1 MAILYSAD
9 YIKNPASLA
18 SSVNNKLRYEY
29 LNFAIFEASYIIS
42 NNRKMIKKLH
52 LYLLIAGAFVSSNAT
67 AQDAIKYQ
75 TPPKEIADLLLAKP
89 TPGVSID
96 GKAEWILFS
105 ERNSYPSVEELAM
118 PEYRIAGLRLNPNNY
133 SPSRQNYI
141 NNLSLKNIKQN
152 QTFQVTG
159 LPMPLYAGNMIWNPS
174 ENKIAFTNT
183 TQKGV
188 DLYII
193 DIVTKKATKINKAFL
208 NIVLGSGL
216 TWLNDNTIIYRTATK
231 LAAAAPKKPLT
242 PTGPTIQQNL
252 GKASPSVTY
261 QDLIKSPFDEQL
273 FEFFATS
280 QLVKN
285 TNGTETPIG
294 KPAIYSNVSL
304 SPDKNYMMVETIR
317 KPFSYLVTAGGFPS
331 TVAVTDLTGKTIK
344 IIAELPSSEGTPSGY
359 DNTQNVPRGFDW
371 RDDEAATLVWA
382 KPLDSGL
389 IKREVPF
396 HDAVYSLS
404 APFTGN
410 AKEIFKTKTRYRSV
424 QWGNANLALINE
436 GLRSKQSNVVSLY
449 NPSTG
454 AVEELYT
461 RNQTDAYG
469 NPGMPVTTK
478 NKYGRQVIYTIENGA
493 KLLMNNPI
501 GSSDKGD
508 LPFLAKFDL
517 TSKKNEIIW
526 RSAAGTYEYVS
537 NVVDPDK
544 LVLITRKESQQLVPN
559 YYIKNLVLRIADR
572 PITDFKNPYP
582 SLEGITKEKISY
594 KRADGVDLTGDLYL
608 PKGYNKDK
616 DGPLPAL
623 IWAYP
628 REFNSAADAA
638 QIRGSKDKFTSISW
652 GSPIY
657 WVTRG
662 YAVLD
667 NAEMPI
673 VAKDGKKPNDTFVDQ
688 LSLNAEAAINK
699 LSDLGVGDRKRMAV
713 GGHSYG
719 AFMTANLLA
728 HTNLFAAG
736 IARSGAYNRTLTPFG
751 FQNEDRTY
759 WQVPQLYYEMSP
771 FSYADKIKTP
781 LLLIHGDSDDNTGTY
796 PINSERLFAAIKGA
810 GGTVRFVF
818 LPYEAHGYRGKEN
831 ILHALWEQDQWLE
844 KYVKNKK

>member
-1 MAILYSAD
+1 
-9 YIKNPASLA
+9 
-18 SSVNNKLRYEY
+18 
-29 LNFAIFEASYIIS
+29 
-42 NNRKMIKKLH
+42 MIKKLS
-52 LYLLIAGAFVSSNAT
+52 LCFIIAGAFVSLNAS
-67 AQDAIKYQ
+67 AQDAAVYQ

-89 TPGVSID
+89 TPAVSID

-141 NNLSLKNIKQN
+141 NNFSLKNIKTN

-159 LPMPLYAGNMIWNPS
+159 LPSPLYAGNLSWNPA

-193 DIVTKKATKINKAFL
+193 DIATKKATKTNKAYL
-208 NIVLGSGL
+208 NTVLGSGL
-216 TWLNDNTIIYRTATK
+216 TWLNDQTIIYRTVTKPATSS
-231 LAAAAPKKPLT
+231 PTKPLA

-273 FEFFATS
+273 FEFYATS

-285 TNGTETPIG
+285 TNGVETPIG
-294 KPAIYSNVSL
+294 KPSIYSRVNL
-304 SPDKNYMMVETIR
+304 SPDKNFMMVETIR

-331 TVAVTDLTGKTIK
+331 TLAITDLTGKTVK
-344 IIAELPSSEGTPSGY
+344 VIAELPSSEGTPSGY
-359 DNTQNVPRGFDW
+359 DNTQNVARGFDW
-371 RDDEAATLVWA
+371 RDDEPATLVWA

-389 IKREVPF
+389 IKKSVPF
-396 HDAVYSLS
+396 HDSVYALS
-404 APFTGN
+404 APFTGTE
-410 AKEIFKTKTRYRSV
+410 KEIFKTKNRYRGI
-424 QWGNANLALINE
+424 QWGNANLALVNE
-436 GLRSKQSNVVSLY
+436 GLRSKQTNTVSLY
-449 NPSTG
+449 NPTTG
-454 AVEELYT
+454 ALEELYT

-469 NPGMPVTTK
+469 NPGSPVTTK
-478 NKYGRQVIYTIENGA
+478 NKYGRQVIHTIENGT
-493 KLLMNNPI
+493 KLLLNNPV
-501 GSSDKGD
+501 GSSEKGD

-517 TSKKNEIIW
+517 ASKKNEIIW
-526 RSAAGTYEYVS
+526 RSAEGTFEYVS
-537 NVVDPDK
+537 EVINPDK
-544 LVLITRKESQQLVPN
+544 LVLLTRKESQKLVPN
-559 YYIKNLVLRIADR
+559 YYIKNLVLRIADQ
-572 PITDFKNPYP
+572 PITNFTNPYP
-582 SLEGITKEKISY
+582 SLDGITKEKISY

-638 QIRGSKDKFTSISW
+638 QIRGSKDKFTAISW

-699 LSDLGVGDRKRMAV
+699 LSDLGVGDKKRMAV

-831 ILHALWEQDQWLE
+831 ILHTLWEQDQWLE

>member
-1 MAILYSAD
+1 M
-9 YIKNPASLA
+9 IKNLH
-18 SSVNNKLRYEY
+18 RYLTILLVGFC
-29 LNFAIFEASYIIS
+29 LNT
-42 NNRKMIKKLH
+42 M
-52 LYLLIAGAFVSSNAT
+52 
-67 AQDAIKYQ
+67 AQDAVSYQ

-89 TPGVSID
+89 TPSISVD
-96 GKAEWILFS
+96 GKAEWVLFS

-133 SPSRQNYI
+133 APSRQNYI
-141 NNLSLKNIKQN
+141 NNFSLKNIK
-152 QTFQVTG
+152 TDKSFQVTG
-159 LPMPLYAGNMIWNPS
+159 LPSPLFAGNLIWNPS
-174 ENKIAFTNT
+174 QNKIAFTNT

-193 DIVTKKATKINKAFL
+193 DLATKKASKTNKTFL
-208 NIVLGSGL
+208 NVVLGSGL
-216 TWLNDNTIIYRTATK
+216 TWLNDNTILYRTVTK
-231 LAAAAPKKPLT
+231 AASLAPVKPLM
-242 PTGPTIQQNL
+242 PKGPTVQQNL
-252 GKASPSVTY
+252 GKVAPSPTY

-273 FEFFATS
+273 FQFFGTS

-285 TNGTETPIG
+285 TAGVETPIG
-294 KPAIYSNVSL
+294 KPAIYASVKL
-304 SPDKNYMMVETIR
+304 SPDKNYMLTETIN

-331 TVAVTDLTGKTIK
+331 TINITDLTGKSIK
-344 IIAELPSSEGTPSGY
+344 ILATLPSSEGTPSGY
-359 DNTQNVPRGFDW
+359 DNIQNVPRGFDW
-371 RDDEAATLVWA
+371 RDDEAATITWA

-389 IKREVPF
+389 IKKNVPF
-396 HDAVYSLS
+396 HDAVYALS
-404 APFTGN
+404 APFKGTE
-410 AKEIFKTKTRYRSV
+410 KELFKTQTRYRST
-424 QWGNANLALINE
+424 QWGNNTLALVME
-436 GLRSKQSNVVSLY
+436 GLRSKQTNKVSRY

-454 AVEELYT
+454 TLDELYS

-469 NPGMPVTTK
+469 NPGTAVTMK
-478 NKYGRQVIYTIENGA
+478 NKYGRQAIITVDNGT
-493 KLLMNNPI
+493 KLLMNNTI
-501 GSSDKGD
+501 GSSEKGD

-517 TSKKNEIIW
+517 NAKKNEIIW
-526 RSAAGTYEYVS
+526 RSTEGNFEYVS
-537 NVVDPDK
+537 DVIDADK
-544 LVLITRKESQQLVPN
+544 LILLTRRESQKLVPN
-559 YYIKNLVLRIADR
+559 YYIKNLMLRIADQ
-572 PITDFKNPYP
+572 PITDFTNPYP

-608 PKGYNKDK
+608 PKAYNKDK
-616 DGPLPAL
+616 DGPLPTL

-638 QIRGSKDKFTSISW
+638 QIRGSKDKFTTLSW

-673 VAKDGKKPNDTFVDQ
+673 VAKDGKKPNDTFVEQ

-796 PINSERLFAAIKGA
+796 PINSERLFAAIKGL

-818 LPYEAHGYRGKEN
+818 MPFEAHGYRGKEN
-831 ILHALWEQDQWLE
+831 ILHVLWEQDQWLE